1 MSQRRSEVGPRRNVA
16 TAAPTGSGLSP
27 VVLLCALAALLATA
41 AALPGLFDLAEF
53 EAWVTAEALLLDADR
68 SGRPVL
74 NLTVDASAALLSAA
88 ATVLAAGLALDLI
101 GRRR

>member
-1 MSQRRSEVGPRRNVA
+1 MSQRKSEIGPPRDVA
-16 TAAPTGSGLSP
+16 TTAPTGSALSP

-41 AALPGLFDLAEF
+41 AALPGLFDPAEL
-53 EAWVTAEALLLDADR
+53 EAWVTSDALLLDADR

-74 NLTVDASAALLSAA
+74 ALAAEASAALLSAA

-101 GRRR
+101 CRRR